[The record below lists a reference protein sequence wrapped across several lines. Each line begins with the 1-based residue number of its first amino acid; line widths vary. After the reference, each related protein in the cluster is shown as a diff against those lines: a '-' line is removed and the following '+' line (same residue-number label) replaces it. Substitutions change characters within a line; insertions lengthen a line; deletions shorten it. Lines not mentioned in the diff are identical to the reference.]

1 MAITSKVPIKVQN
14 RSGFDKS
21 FRNLLT
27 AKCGTLVPVLV
38 DEVIP
43 GTRLHLKS
51 LVSGSLAPLASE
63 TFMNVQY
70 RMEAF
75 FVPYRLLYGGFEDWV
90 CQNPLVSS
98 ASTGS
103 TAVPKLPFV
112 TLQAFKDTTS
122 GSDPNPDVA
131 AGSLADYLGYYR
143 NDAQNTGFSANY
155 FLFAA
160 YHKIY
165 NDWYRNSRI
174 QKDIFTK
181 YPTNVYDSSIS
192 QTTSAVATLPFNSYT
207 SVTYGIPGWV
217 YDAQTG
223 VASRSPRCVYA
234 DGVSIFDLR
243 QRNFDD
249 DYFTLATPQPQQGTA
264 QGVSFSTSGSTGSFT
279 ISQLRAANSLQQF
292 LERNNLAGNRYVD
305 FVKAHY
311 GADLSDGVAQ
321 RALYLGRTRMD
332 IYSKGVFQTV
342 DSNGSTSTNTPFDSV
357 ASRYGSPYFAGNDTL
372 IDDFT
377 ANEYGVIMVLGS
389 IVPKVSYTTGCSRQ
403 MISHYVD
410 DASRVQIAEPLL
422 QNTGNQPIY
431 TYELTGLSSAV
442 TPVFG
447 YIDRYAEWMT
457 KNDECHGIIKDGES
471 LQSFALQR
479 SFPYGAGIPQI
490 SSEFIQIPTDF
501 LDQISAVG
509 TEVSDY
515 GAWIDHFFDYKVS
528 MPLAEFSM
536 PSLQDPAYEHGHTVM
551 VDRNGKHM

>member
-1 MAITSKVPIKVQN
+1 MAISSKVAVNVAN

-27 AKCGTLVPVLV
+27 AKCGSLVPVLV

-43 GTRLHLKS
+43 GTRVHLKS

-70 RMEAF
+70 RLEAF
-75 FVPYRLLYGGFEDWV
+75 FVPYRLLYGGFEDWI

-98 ASTGS
+98 ASTGNTS
-103 TAVPKLPFV
+103 VPKLPYL
-112 TLQAFKDTTS
+112 TLQSFKDTT
-122 GSDPNPDVA
+122 GGTLPNPDVA

-143 NDAQNTGFSANY
+143 NDAQNVGFNANY
-155 FLFAA
+155 FLFAS

-174 QKDIFTK
+174 QKDIYTK
-181 YPTNVYDSSIS
+181 YSNTVYDSSLNS
-192 QTTSAVATLPFNSYT
+192 VTPCVATLPYQAFTSINTIGGWILDSSTGSY
-207 SVTYGIPGWV
+207 V
-217 YDAQTG
+217 
-223 VASRSPRCVYA
+223 RSPRCLFA
-234 DGVSIFDLR
+234 DGVSLFDLR

-249 DYFTLATPQPQQGTA
+249 DYFTLATPDPQQGSA
-264 QGVSFSTSGSTGSFT
+264 QGVSFTTSGSTGSFT

-305 FVKAHY
+305 YVKAHY

-321 RALYLGRTRMD
+321 RSLYLGRTRMD

-357 ASRYGSPYFAGNDTL
+357 ASRYGSPYFAGNDIL

-377 ANEYGVIMVLGS
+377 ANEYGCIMVLGS

-431 TYELTGLSSAV
+431 TYELTGLSSSVA
-442 TPVFG
+442 PVFG

-457 KNDECHGIIKDGES
+457 KNDECHGIIKDGET

-479 SFPYGAGIPQI
+479 SFPYGAGIPVI
-490 SSEFIQIPTDF
+490 SSEFIQIPTNF
-501 LDQISAVG
+501 MDQVSAVG

-536 PSLQDPAYEHGHTVM
+536 PSLQDPAYEHGHKV
-551 VDRNGKHM
+551 VIDRNGKHV